1 MSPRRVVSIAT
12 LVATA
17 SVLAGCASE
26 GPRPTEEIT
35 RARTLVNQAEQANA
49 QRYAPAEMQAARAKM
64 ESAEDAADEGQ
75 NTTARRLASEA
86 ALDAQLATARA
97 SSSEAQRAAKELAE
111 GTEQLRREA
120 ERGAGQP
127 R

>member
-1 MSPRRVVSIAT
+1 
-12 LVATA
+12 
-17 SVLAGCASE
+17 
-26 GPRPTEEIT
+26 
-35 RARTLVNQAEQANA
+35 LVNQAEQANA

-86 ALDAQLATARA
+86 ALDAQLASARA

-120 ERGAGQP
+120 ERGSGQP